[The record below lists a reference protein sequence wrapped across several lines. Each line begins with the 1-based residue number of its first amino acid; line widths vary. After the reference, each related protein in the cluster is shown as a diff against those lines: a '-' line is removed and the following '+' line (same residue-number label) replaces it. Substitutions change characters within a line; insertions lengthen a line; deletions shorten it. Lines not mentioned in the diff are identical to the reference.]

1 MNLHTVPLGKQS
13 AIQAI
18 KILVSC
24 DHFDRTTKAQVK
36 QTLVSFVV
44 MISEAMRFTKIRNKF
59 NSSQQ
64 WQQQTFITEDEA
76 KTVVHWGNL
85 SEFLIYWKNNRRW
98 PNTSQQYFSLRTNQP
113 PATSQQYF
121 SLITNQHQPSATSQ
135 TNRLS
140 GAEEATRISVSK
152 VLSML

>member
-1 MNLHTVPLGKQS
+1 MNLPTVPLGKQS

-85 SEFLIYWKNNRRW
+85 SELLIYWKNNRRW
-98 PNTSQQYFSLRTNQP
+98 PNTRRPVRLAYQP
-113 PATSQQYF
+113 PASSTFLSEQTSHQQPASSTF
-121 SLITNQHQPSATSQ
+121 
-135 TNRLS
+135 LS
-140 GAEEATRISVSK
+140 
-152 VLSML
+152 